1 IVVLTSPRPS
11 NSCTVRMSWLSSNK
25 CGANEARHGQ
35 RTEELHDLDC
45 SHLRRVALAVKYDV
59 PANAGHTRLL
69 GASAAMASAQY
80 FAQPVRTS
88 DGTLCD
94 TEPTPRRGQDH
105 EVRHKG
111 PAS

>member
-1 IVVLTSPRPS
+1 
-11 NSCTVRMSWLSSNK
+11 MSWLSSNK

-69 GASAAMASAQY
+69 AASPAIASAHY
-80 FAQPVRTS
+80 FPHPVA
-88 DGTLCD
+88 D
-94 TEPTPRRGQDH
+94 TRPPPRRPPPSTPRARPP
-105 EVRHKG
+105 RAP
-111 PAS
+111 PAPHAPAA